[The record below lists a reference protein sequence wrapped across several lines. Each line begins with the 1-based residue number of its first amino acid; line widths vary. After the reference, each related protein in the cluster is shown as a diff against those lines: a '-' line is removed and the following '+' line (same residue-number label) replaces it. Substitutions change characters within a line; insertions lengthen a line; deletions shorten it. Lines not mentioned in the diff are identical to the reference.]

1 MLRVQTCNINYG
13 DSMHNIGTTVKEK
26 MLYYKL
32 KLAKRLELFSKE
44 MIIM

>member
-1 MLRVQTCNINYG
+1 
-13 DSMHNIGTTVKEK
+13 MHNIGTTVKEK